1 MITLYSVTASLFKA
15 AERVAGGA
23 LFWYNPLRQLSLA
36 IPDMSRWLQ
45 DYSFDLPRKRIA
57 QRPSRAR
64 DGSRLLVLD
73 RRLPEVSHSRFRLLP
88 RFLGPGDLLVLND
101 SAVFPARL
109 MGRKSTGGKME
120 LLLLERVGRDRWR
133 CLMKGKAAPGMV
145 LSFGLPGVTARVAR
159 VAEGGE
165 GTVVFSPRGAC
176 ERLMDEVGRVPLPPY
191 IKRERHDARS
201 LATMDRERYQ
211 TIYAGDAGSVAAPTA
226 GLHFT
231 QEVFSGLAAR
241 GVEWCTL
248 TLHVGAG
255 TFRPLLD
262 NDLSRARLESERVFV
277 PAETARAFNRVKGG
291 GGRVFAVGTTAT
303 RALESFVGDD
313 GRMRGGRRRVDLLIR
328 PGYRFRAVDGMITN
342 FHLPRSSLIVLA
354 AAFAGRER
362 LLEVYRGAVEAGYR
376 FYSYGD
382 AMLIL

>member
-1 MITLYSVTASLFKA
+1 
-15 AERVAGGA
+15 
-23 LFWYNPLRQLSLA
+23 
-36 IPDMSRWLQ
+36 
-45 DYSFDLPRKRIA
+45 
-57 QRPSRAR
+57 
-64 DGSRLLVLD
+64 
-73 RRLPEVSHSRFRLLP
+73 
-88 RFLGPGDLLVLND
+88 
-101 SAVFPARL
+101 
-109 MGRKSTGGKME
+109 
-120 LLLLERVGRDRWR
+120 
-133 CLMKGKAAPGMV
+133 
-145 LSFGLPGVTARVAR
+145 
-159 VAEGGE
+159 
-165 GTVVFSPRGAC
+165 
-176 ERLMDEVGRVPLPPY
+176 MDEVGRVPLPPY
-191 IKRERHDARS
+191 IKRGRHDARS
-201 LATMDRERYQ
+201 LAAMDRERYQ

-262 NDLSRARLESERVFV
+262 NDLSRDRLESERVFV

-313 GRMRGGRRRVDLLIR
+313 GKMRGGRRRVDLLIR

-362 LLEVYRGAVEAGYR
+362 LLQVYRGAVEAGYR

>member
-1 MITLYSVTASLFKA
+1 
-15 AERVAGGA
+15 
-23 LFWYNPLRQLSLA
+23 
-36 IPDMSRWLQ
+36 MSRWLQ
-45 DYSFDLPRKRIA
+45 DYSFDLPRERVA
-57 QRPSRAR
+57 QRPPRAR

-73 RRLPEVSHSRFRLLP
+73 RRLPEVNHSRFRLLP

-109 MGRKSTGGKME
+109 MGRKNTGGKME

-133 CLMKGKAAPGMV
+133 CLMKGKAAAGMD
-145 LSFGLPGVTARVAR
+145 LSFGVPGVTARVAR
-159 VAEGGE
+159 VVEGGE
-165 GTVVFSPRGAC
+165 VAVVFSPAGGC
-176 ERLMDEVGRVPLPPY
+176 ERLVNEVGRVPLPPY
-191 IKRERHDARS
+191 IKREGQSARS
-201 LATMDRERYQ
+201 LAAIDRKRYQ

-231 QEVFSGLAAR
+231 EEVFSGLKAR
-241 GVEWCTL
+241 GVELCTL
-248 TLHVGAG
+248 TLHVGPG
-255 TFRPLLD
+255 TFRPLLH
-262 NDLSRARLESERVFV
+262 NDLGRTRLESERVFV
-277 PAETARAFNRVKGG
+277 PAGTARAVNRVKAG
-291 GGRVFAVGTTAT
+291 GGRVIAVGTTAT
-303 RALESFVGDD
+303 RALESFMGED

-328 PGYRFRAVDGMITN
+328 PGYRFRAVDGMLTN

-362 LLEVYRGAVEAGYR
+362 LLKVYREAVEAGYR